1 MSGGPA
7 CAVVAIPNEAT
18 KSATAN
24 RGERIWWRV
33 MNCRTSLRDV
43 STFRRQDGRKQTVV
57 NNSLGVGRALGPIAF
72 VGAPQVDVAEAEG
85 VPPGVEH
92 GAVEAEDAVASYGCG
107 WRSERGEAIIDTRA
121 IGFADAGKQMPES
134 ER

>member
-1 MSGGPA
+1 MRGGPA

-24 RGERIWWRV
+24 RGERMWWRV

-43 STFRRQDGRKQTVV
+43 STFRRQDGRKQKAV

-72 VGAPQVDVAEAEG
+72 VGAPQVDIAEAEG
-85 VPPGVEH
+85 VPPGVQH
-92 GAVEAEDAVASYGCG
+92 WLIEAEDAVASYVCGCRG
-107 WRSERGEAIIDTRA
+107 ERGKAVI
-121 IGFADAGKQMPES
+121 DAGAICVVDARE
-134 ER
+134 